1 MNAGFILKLSG
12 SEDSLKTCHTSLDA
26 DGKLFCRN
34 EIIFSTGLRIITDS
48 VTKCEIIR
56 VITHYIELYVLP
68 LHQTGNAKSSCKD
81 RCCAF
86 KTFSLINQNGC
97 LVFITDTPLFTAT
110 RFILYAVLNMLVEY
124 M

>member
-26 DGKLFCRN
+26 DGGLFCRN
-34 EIIFSTGLRIITDS
+34 EIIFSMSLRIITDS

-56 VITHYIELYVLP
+56 ATTHYIKSYVLP
-68 LHQTGNAKSSCKD
+68 LHQTGNAECSCKA
-81 RCCAF
+81 RSLAF
-86 KTFSLINQNGC
+86 KTFSLINHNGC
-97 LVFITDTPLFTAT
+97 LVFITDTPSFTDT
-110 RFILYAVLNMLVEY
+110 KFILCSALNVLVVY